1 MKTEI
6 YTGTGELIKDYDDWK
21 YKYHTG
27 KDGHSAW
34 EFGKFIFKQEGLNKI
49 QNVIEKSIGED
60 VKFDKVFIEKGV
72 KFDEYQRESQ
82 RDMVIQGETAKG
94 RKVFITIEAKVAE
107 TFGGTIKSELHAAKK
122 YLEEH
127 SKSKRAERIEK
138 VYKDLLGSNNNIEN
152 SELRYQLFHAAAS
165 TAHEMSDLGVMLVVE
180 LLSDSIN
187 KRSLQRNKD
196 DFKAFMEALHANDL
210 QSADYLTYDV
220 KIMDKAIRCIYAEF

>member
-21 YKYHTG
+21 NKYHSG

-34 EFGKFIFKQEGLNKI
+34 EFGKFIFNQEGLNNI

-60 VKFDKVFIEKGV
+60 VNFDKVFIEKGV

-127 SKSKRAERIEK
+127 SKSKRAERIK
-138 VYKDLLGSNNNIEN
+138 NIYTKLLGSKGDIEN
-152 SELRYQLFHAAAS
+152 SELRYQLFHAAAA
-165 TAHEMSDLGVMLVVE
+165 TAHETSNIGIMLIVE
-180 LLSDSIN
+180 LLSDSVN

-196 DFKAFMEALHANDL
+196 DFKAFMDALHAIEL
-210 QSADYLTYDV
+210 QNTDYVTYDT
-220 KIMDKAIRCIYAEF
+220 KIMDKTIRCIFAEF